1 MTDPVNLQRRNRH
14 TFHKLSFLPY
24 TLINF
29 KPLYRAFF
37 TLQTLKLDDLPLH
50 AATMSNQDQETAA
63 AAVLVQ
69 SEPMPAD
76 AQKVEELD
84 FNKHKD
90 KPITVEELMA
100 GMTNMGFQASSIGEA
115 VKIIND
121 MVPTYPFIT

>member
-1 MTDPVNLQRRNRH
+1 
-14 TFHKLSFLPY
+14 
-24 TLINF
+24 
-29 KPLYRAFF
+29 
-37 TLQTLKLDDLPLH
+37 
-50 AATMSNQDQETAA
+50 MSNQDQETAA

-90 KPITVEELMA
+90 KPITVEELIA

-121 MVPTYPFIT
+121 MVPTYPSIT